1 MPDAVC
7 VKAGSIDDKAV
18 RDFKTTSVE
27 FYCKDRMGY
36 QTAVEGA
43 EQKPVSFRGFLFLV
57 SVFVLDF
64 VGGKRRGGV
73 GGFVAFFFSFFLKG
87 KKKPETTPSP
97 PLGFA
102 TFSAITPL
110 PFLQNTDTS

>member
-18 RDFKTTSVE
+18 RDFKATSVE

-43 EQKPVSFRGFLFLV
+43 EQKPVSFWMVYFCWFLFLLL
-57 SVFVLDF
+57 VL
-64 VGGKRRGGV
+64 RRGELV
-73 GGFVAFFFSFFLKG
+73 VMFSSHSKR
-87 KKKPETTPSP
+87 K
-97 PLGFA
+97 
-102 TFSAITPL
+102 
-110 PFLQNTDTS
+110 